1 MMSIK
6 NSFMIIFILLLFFT
20 ACAPKSVNIRV
31 TALVPARFHEAT
43 KVKEIAVLPFDG
55 PEGMGFS
62 SELEALLTNVAI
74 GEKSYF
80 TIVDR
85 VRLNQVIS
93 EMKLSHSSLVNPDTA
108 ASIGKLVG
116 TKGIYTG
123 VVTSRNISG
132 APYQENRYYMECGAY
147 SYVKGPYNSQ
157 IPICVN
163 WVRKFYTVSC
173 ARNTADFSFTVR
185 LVDVETARVIYANEF
200 SANAADQAC
209 TDQRAVA
216 GGAELLRRAKE
227 RVKTI
232 FRGDVAPFY
241 LATNVE
247 LMQSTEGIKSSEA
260 EKKLNQGM
268 EYAKA
273 NRMDRA
279 CEFWGEAKDLAPQ
292 APSLLYNLG
301 ICSEIKGALEQAL
314 NLFNLSDRAYGK
326 PDPKITAAINRVTSA
341 IQKQKKLKEQVTR

>member
-1 MMSIK
+1 MKSRKYFLLIT
-6 NSFMIIFILLLFFT
+6 SVLLFLT
-20 ACAPKSVNIRV
+20 ACAPQAVKIRV
-31 TALVPARFHEAT
+31 TGLVPARFHEAT
-43 KVKEIAVLPFDG
+43 KIKEIAVLPFDG

-62 SELEALLTNVAI
+62 SELEALLTNAAI
-74 GEKSYF
+74 GEKPYF

-93 EMKLSHSSLVNPDTA
+93 EMKLSHSALANPDTA

-147 SYVKGPYNSQ
+147 NYVKGPYNTQ

-163 WVRKFYTVSC
+163 WIRKFYTVSC
-173 ARNTADFSFTVR
+173 ARNTASFSFTVK
-185 LVDVETARVIYANEF
+185 LVDVETARVVYANDF
-200 SANAADQAC
+200 SANEADQAC
-209 TDQRAVA
+209 TDQRAVT
-216 GGAELLRRAKE
+216 GGAELLRRAKD
-227 RVKTI
+227 RIKMA

-241 LATNVE
+241 IATNVE

-260 EKKLNQGM
+260 EKKLKQGM

-279 CEFWGEAKDLAPQ
+279 CEFWGEAKDLEPQ

-301 ICSEIKGALEQAL
+301 ICSEVNGDLDQAL
-314 NLFNLSDRAYGK
+314 RLFNLSDRAYGK
-326 PDPKITAAINRVTSA
+326 PDPKITAAIYRVTGA